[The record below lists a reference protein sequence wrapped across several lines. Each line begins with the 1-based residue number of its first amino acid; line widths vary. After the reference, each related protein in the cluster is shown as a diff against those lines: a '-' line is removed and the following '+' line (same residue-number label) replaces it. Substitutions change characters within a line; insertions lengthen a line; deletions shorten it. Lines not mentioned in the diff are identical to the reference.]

1 MPLKV
6 KDIRNI
12 IERFAPV
19 RLKESYDNVGLMVGD
34 LDAEVTS
41 ILIALDC
48 TLEVIKEAIE
58 KKCNLII
65 THHPLLFIKPSTIT
79 TETLTGRKII
89 ELIKNNISLYSAHT
103 NLDSVEGGINDSLM
117 KILGFDEY
125 DIMDISGNRSSKEEK
140 SGIGRI
146 ATLSKTTNLLELTK
160 KVKESLELPFV
171 RYSGKDSL
179 EINKVAIVNG
189 SGQDYFYIA
198 KKLGADCIIT
208 GDTTYHYVSD
218 FREEGIGI
226 IDAGH
231 FGTEWLPYRKI
242 GVIISQG
249 LKDMGFNNDI
259 IFSDKNIEPYNII

>member
-1 MPLKV
+1 MSLKV
-6 KDIRNI
+6 VDIKNI
-12 IERFAPV
+12 IEGFAPV

-48 TLEVIKEAIE
+48 TLEVIEEAIA

-79 TETLTGRKII
+79 TETLTGKKII
-89 ELIKNNISLYSAHT
+89 KLIKNNINLYSAHT

-117 KILGFDEY
+117 KILGYNKY
-125 DIMDISGNRSSKEEK
+125 DIMEISENISSNEEK

-146 ATLSKTTNLLELTK
+146 AVLNRPTTLLELCN
-160 KVKESLELPFV
+160 KVKETLELPFV
-171 RYSGKDSL
+171 RFSGKGSL
-179 EINKVAIVNG
+179 EVNKVAIING
-189 SGQDYFYIA
+189 SGQDYFLLA

-242 GVIISQG
+242 GLIISQG
-249 LKDMGFNNDI
+249 LKDMGFDNEV
-259 IFSDKNIEPYNII
+259 IFSEKNIEPYNII

>member
-6 KDIRNI
+6 KDIKNI
-12 IERFAPV
+12 IEGFAPV

-48 TLEVIKEAIE
+48 TLEVIEEAIA
-58 KKCNLII
+58 KKCSLII

-79 TETLTGRKII
+79 TETLTGKKVIQ
-89 ELIKNNISLYSAHT
+89 LIKNNINLYSAHT

-117 KILGFDEY
+117 KILGFEQY
-125 DIMDISGNRSSKEEK
+125 DIIEISKNINSQEEK

-146 ATLSKTTNLLELTK
+146 AVLNKPTTLLELSK
-160 KVKESLELPFV
+160 KIKETLELPFV
-171 RYSGKDSL
+171 RYSGKESL
-179 EINKVAIVNG
+179 EINKVAIING
-189 SGQDYFYIA
+189 SGQDYFHLA
-198 KKLGADCIIT
+198 KKLGVDCIIT

-231 FGTEWLPYRKI
+231 FGTEWLPYKKI
-242 GVIISQG
+242 GVIISEK
-249 LKDMGFNNDI
+249 LKDMGFSNQI
-259 IFSDKNIEPYNII
+259 IFSNINKEPYNII